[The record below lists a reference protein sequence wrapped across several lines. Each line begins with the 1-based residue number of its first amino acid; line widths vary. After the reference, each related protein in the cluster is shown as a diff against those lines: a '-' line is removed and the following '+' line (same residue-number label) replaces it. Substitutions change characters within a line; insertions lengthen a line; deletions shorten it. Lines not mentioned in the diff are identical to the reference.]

1 MEQIITKETMT
12 SLEIAEVTGMRHSD
26 LMRSIRNM
34 EDAWAKVSQRNFALS
49 SYKQGQPN
57 GGAKDVPCF
66 VLTKKGC
73 LILASGYQKHEN
85 SMGKSSPTEISVGLI
100 QGCPQFCG
108 DLLCRQIK

>member
-49 SYKQGQPN
+49 SYKQAQPN
-57 GGAKDVPCF
+57 GGTVAQRNFPFGSYRDAHNF
-66 VLTKKGC
+66 VET
-73 LILASGYQKHEN
+73 YYV
-85 SMGKSSPTEISVGLI
+85 GKSNRQQRCFSATKNGVKEIISNL
-100 QGCPQFCG
+100 
-108 DLLCRQIK
+108 